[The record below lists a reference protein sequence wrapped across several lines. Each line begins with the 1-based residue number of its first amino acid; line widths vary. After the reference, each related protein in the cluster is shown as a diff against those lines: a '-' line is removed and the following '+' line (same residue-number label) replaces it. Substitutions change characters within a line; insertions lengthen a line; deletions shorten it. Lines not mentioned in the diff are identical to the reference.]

1 MAEKLLKEALFAH
14 AMPEQ
19 QLRCDLCAQ
28 HCQLK
33 PGETGVCGERINHQG
48 VLYTSN
54 YGRLIAAHVDP
65 IEKKPLY
72 HFLPGSRSFSIAAPG
87 CNFRC
92 EWCQNWDISQ
102 ASPQNDPKRLAYVSP
117 QATVSQALNAGCSSI
132 SYTYTEPTVF
142 FEYALDAARLAKEA
156 GLRNVFVTNGYMT
169 RDALEAITQFLDA
182 ANVDIKAFSDEVYRN
197 HIGAR
202 LRPVLESCE
211 RMKAAGIWL
220 EVTTLLIPGLNDDGK
235 QLQALAQYIA
245 TRLGVDTP
253 WHISRYFPQYQFQ
266 SVPPTSLES
275 IALACRLGAEA
286 GLKFVYGG
294 NVSAWG
300 ETHCPNCGALLLSRQ
315 ALSLAFNHLKDGCC
329 PTCGTHI
336 AGVWA

>member
-28 HCQLK
+28 HCLLE

-102 ASPQNDPKRLAYVSP
+102 ASAQNDPKRLAYVPP
-117 QATVSQALNAGCSSI
+117 QAAVSQALNAGCSSI

-169 RDALEAITQFLDA
+169 RTALEAITPFLDA

-202 LRPVLESCE
+202 LKPVLESCE

-220 EVTTLLIPGLNDDGK
+220 EVTTLLIPGLNDDGE

-266 SVPPTSLES
+266 SVPPTPLES

-329 PTCGTHI
+329 PICGTRI